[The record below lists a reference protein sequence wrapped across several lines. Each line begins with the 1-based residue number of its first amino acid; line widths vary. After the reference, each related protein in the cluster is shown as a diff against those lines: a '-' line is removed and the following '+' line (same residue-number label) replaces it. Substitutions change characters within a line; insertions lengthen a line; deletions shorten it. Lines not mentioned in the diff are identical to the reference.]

1 MPLVVNTNMNALTI
15 ENLLSNTNNSVST
28 DLTELSSG
36 LRINSAAND
45 PAGYAIAN
53 AFKASIAA

>member
-28 DLTELSSG
+28 DLTELS
-36 LRINSAAND
+36 
-45 PAGYAIAN
+45 
-53 AFKASIAA
+53 